1 MALSIEQLKDLNPSI
16 ELQPSDENEVKGGFV
31 VADDIAGF

>member
-16 ELQPSDENEVKGGFV
+16 GLQPSDEKEVKGGFIIE
-31 VADDIAGF
+31 DDIAGF